1 MIKKIYNKHKQ
12 IINYLI
18 VGGLTTV
25 ISYVTYILCTITI
38 FNPQNPFLLQCAN
51 VISWVFAVIAA
62 YFMNRNFV
70 FQSNKENKGKEFVKF
85 VLSRI
90 GTLLIDMF
98 CMFIFVSCLSINDK
112 IAKLIVQVI
121 VTILNYIFS
130 KYIVFQ
136 NKKDSRH

>member
-1 MIKKIYNKHKQ
+1 
-12 IINYLI
+12 
-18 VGGLTTV
+18 
-25 ISYVTYILCTITI
+25 
-38 FNPQNPFLLQCAN
+38 
-51 VISWVFAVIAA
+51 
-62 YFMNRNFV
+62 MNRNFV